1 MGRKGRPVKVKVAPR
16 KPSLSVSSKEGD
28 GGDSSSSSLVRAIA
42 SCLQP
47 TPVVRPQISPMVS
60 DNRVGLSWVSILKGG
75 GSGSGALNG
84 GGDGSPGASSP
95 LKQGESSAH
104 SAGGMEALNVP
115 VGSSDVARSK
125 PDESVGA
132 LGNRTVPLLSSQ
144 AGIVSSSS
152 PRVIGKI
159 SIDDVKDEINFWENS
174 VVCYVTSAN
183 PPVHVIDGFVRR
195 IWKDLE
201 IDKVGMVNKVVF
213 LIRFLHKEHQEQ
225 ACDMSGVLFD
235 KKPFIVKPWT
245 PSISYEKSSLSRI
258 PIWVKL
264 PKFDVRYWT
273 EAMLCTIVGYLGT
286 LIKVDNATITKSRMM
301 FARVMIDMNVE
312 DGFLEELY
320 FSNEHD

>member
-144 AGIVSSSS
+144 AEQLPLATANGFAVLATENEV
-152 PRVIGKI
+152 PMEKVLPNTAPGAD
-159 SIDDVKDEINFWENS
+159 SI
-174 VVCYVTSAN
+174 
-183 PPVHVIDGFVRR
+183 
-195 IWKDLE
+195 
-201 IDKVGMVNKVVF
+201 
-213 LIRFLHKEHQEQ
+213 
-225 ACDMSGVLFD
+225 
-235 KKPFIVKPWT
+235 
-245 PSISYEKSSLSRI
+245 PSN
-258 PIWVKL
+258 
-264 PKFDVRYWT
+264 
-273 EAMLCTIVGYLGT
+273 G
-286 LIKVDNATITKSRMM
+286 
-301 FARVMIDMNVE
+301 
-312 DGFLEELY
+312 
-320 FSNEHD
+320 